1 MNVIP
6 DTPVW
11 SLLLRRRPDALS
23 REELALRGELAELIR
38 EGRVVLLGPIR
49 QEVLSGI
56 SDGRMF
62 TRLRDHLVAFGDEQL
77 GVADYEEAARCHNA
91 CRTAGV
97 AGSATDFLI
106 CATALRRNLAI
117 FTTDRD
123 FHHYAEILMITL
135 HRPREPDAGR
145 IAEGHAGYSRSLQQN
160 LTALAATR
168 SLGTKGRRT
177 WRREEIH
184 DR

>member
-11 SLLLRRRPDALS
+11 SLLLRRRGEALS
-23 REELALRGELAELIR
+23 QEEQALRDELAELIR

-56 SDGRMF
+56 SDERVFG
-62 TRLRDHLVAFGDEQL
+62 RLRDRLVAFGDEQL
-77 GVADYEEAARCHNA
+77 SVADYEEAARCHNS

-97 AGSATDFLI
+97 AGNATDFLI
-106 CATALRRNLAI
+106 CAAALRRNLAI

-123 FHHYAEILMITL
+123 FDHYAEILTIRL
-135 HRPREPDAGR
+135 HRPREPEADRLADGHR
-145 IAEGHAGYSRSLQQN
+145 TYSTSRRRNIAAHSW
-160 LTALAATR
+160 TR
-168 SLGTKGRRT
+168 EVVHES
-177 WRREEIH
+177 
-184 DR
+184 